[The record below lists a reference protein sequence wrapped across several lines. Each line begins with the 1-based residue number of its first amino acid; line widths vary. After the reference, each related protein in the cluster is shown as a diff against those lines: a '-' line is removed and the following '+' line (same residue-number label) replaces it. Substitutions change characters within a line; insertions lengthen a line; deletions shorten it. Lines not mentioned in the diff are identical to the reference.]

1 MEMIDIE
8 GYSFTII
15 VFESSHCTLR
25 ELDGFILTL
34 FS

>member
-15 VFESSHCTLR
+15 VFESSRCTFEENLM
-25 ELDGFILTL
+25 ILY
-34 FS
+34 